1 MRNVAPSST
10 SPATTYHRTSTAPG
24 TADDEELPPDVE
36 KVTGQDG
43 KSHYTKTVYCSN
55 GAVKRYKCDRFGSI
69 IKKGKKPGWGV
80 PEESNLTTDEYNSLS
95 ARERKALHELYAKD
109 EAEIVEP
116 PTAMSAAITL
126 AVEEE
131 YNEILQLQKD
141 YEEDLQNMS
150 AGYRPSDDTAI
161 EDLGIDE
168 SNADIHQ
175 ACVFAPQLPTFSPD
189 EHIHRQKIT
198 VSSLPFNACI
208 ARPVSKKE
216 FDDPTKVDKLTKAM
230 KGEWDNLWGAD
241 VWDPSVVYE
250 WSDVARW
257 ARNKGEE
264 VHMGRLFGIMVE
276 KGFELPENDP
286 RRKFKYRVVFQ
297 GNWVIDQDWQDAI
310 FQNLGSAPAS
320 MDAGKAVDA
329 VGCFPGNSCQQADAK
344 QAYVQAKLQGTETW
358 VALPEEAWPQAWKD
372 KGYIRPVVRLVRAL
386 YGHPDSGTFWEKH
399 CDKELKKVGFDA
411 IDNWPSCYWHDKYK
425 LMLTVYVD
433 DFKLAGP
440 AEHLKK
446 GWELIQ
452 QRINIDEPDEANLFL
467 GCIHSRETKIIDERK
482 VTVHK
487 WDMRHYLAQICTD
500 YVAVCEQATGRK
512 VCLRQ
517 VKTPFM
523 TEDPMT
529 SRVSIPLSPGE
540 NAVTCPYCRHT
551 FPESIITGDPE
562 HPDYGM
568 IPLEADHVTSVGTD
582 PSWPANAAAAKK
594 SQRKPTMSAKD
605 QVPVDAMEAT
615 DNGVDLTEWRK
626 ENKKKLKDPIAS
638 DKEEFDDGPRGHLQP
653 VAASFLMRILYA
665 ARVARWDLQCPVRK
679 LAVRLTTWS
688 RRCDAQLNHLIC
700 AIWSSLDH
708 YMFGWVGNE
717 VSELEPHFYADADFA
732 GCQRSQR
739 SSTGAFVALE
749 GSHTRFPLAS
759 TSQRQTNLSDSTPM
773 AEAKALHTTLTSKIM
788 PYEDLWDHI
797 FQHSYMSRIH
807 EDNQALIRVAWTGKN
822 PTMRHLHRCAR
833 ISVGMLNEYL
843 GPDQRKRQMVYE
855 ESLRMAADVFTKA
868 FTDATKWDH
877 ALRLINHFETETF
890 EEVYRYFEKMWTLPR
905 RIVGEKKD
913 IPVISA
919 ATITGCPRIYDTST
933 STTIAKGLSL
943 FGGTGHLAYAMAQA
957 NIRCELWD
965 YIDGEDANMLLQKVH
980 NKILQ
985 KVKTEADVVTIDFP
999 CNTFSRARKNDGF
1012 GYRPSEMT
1020 MCSLKEDLVSRLKIY
1035 KK

>member
-1 MRNVAPSST
+1 MLWK
-10 SPATTYHRTSTAPG
+10 
-24 TADDEELPPDVE
+24 LP
-36 KVTGQDG
+36 
-43 KSHYTKTVYCSN
+43 
-55 GAVKRYKCDRFGSI
+55 
-69 IKKGKKPGWGV
+69 
-80 PEESNLTTDEYNSLS
+80 
-95 ARERKALHELYAKD
+95 
-109 EAEIVEP
+109 
-116 PTAMSAAITL
+116 
-126 AVEEE
+126 
-131 YNEILQLQKD
+131 
-141 YEEDLQNMS
+141 
-150 AGYRPSDDTAI
+150 
-161 EDLGIDE
+161 
-168 SNADIHQ
+168 
-175 ACVFAPQLPTFSPD
+175 
-189 EHIHRQKIT
+189 
-198 VSSLPFNACI
+198 
-208 ARPVSKKE
+208 
-216 FDDPTKVDKLTKAM
+216 
-230 KGEWDNLWGAD
+230 
-241 VWDPSVVYE
+241 
-250 WSDVARW
+250 
-257 ARNKGEE
+257 
-264 VHMGRLFGIMVE
+264 
-276 KGFELPENDP
+276 
-286 RRKFKYRVVFQ
+286 
-297 GNWVIDQDWQDAI
+297 
-310 FQNLGSAPAS
+310 
-320 MDAGKAVDA
+320 
-329 VGCFPGNSCQQADAK
+329 
-344 QAYVQAKLQGTETW
+344 
-358 VALPEEAWPQAWKD
+358 
-372 KGYIRPVVRLVRAL
+372 
-386 YGHPDSGTFWEKH
+386 
-399 CDKELKKVGFDA
+399 
-411 IDNWPSCYWHDKYK
+411 
-425 LMLTVYVD
+425 
-433 DFKLAGP
+433 
-440 AEHLKK
+440 
-446 GWELIQ
+446 
-452 QRINIDEPDEANLFL
+452 
-467 GCIHSRETKIIDERK
+467 
-482 VTVHK
+482 
-487 WDMRHYLAQICTD
+487 
-500 YVAVCEQATGRK
+500 
-512 VCLRQ
+512 
-517 VKTPFM
+517 
-523 TEDPMT
+523 
-529 SRVSIPLSPGE
+529 
-540 NAVTCPYCRHT
+540 
-551 FPESIITGDPE
+551 
-562 HPDYGM
+562 
-568 IPLEADHVTSVGTD
+568 
-582 PSWPANAAAAKK
+582 
-594 SQRKPTMSAKD
+594 
-605 QVPVDAMEAT
+605 

-708 YMFGWVGNE
+708 FMFGWVGNE

-773 AEAKALHTTLTSKIM
+773 AEAKALHTTLTAKIM

-913 IPVISA
+913 IPVVSVA
-919 ATITGCPRIYDTST
+919 SITGCPRIYDTST

-999 CNTFSRARKNDGF
+999 CNTFSRARKNDGYGLPPLRDDDVF
-1012 GYRPSEMT
+1012 LKGRPGLSSKDIQKVTEANLLVERTIEIIKTALDNGRIVMLENPLT
-1020 MCSLKEDLVSRLKIY
+1020 SRLWLLKELSGAD
-1035 KK
+1035 